1 MGNARAQDCSSGRYP
16 APAAIARPVR
26 RRSRSRCCRARGEKA
41 IEDEAAECSG
51 RLQAGIGP
59 AIADQR
65 PGCRPSMCSVSCPF
79 QCCRNGRRP
88 ARSEDV
94 SGVARPRG
102 YCRNAWPAHQMRR
115 GVAVSSLFRSAENDR
130 NPPDL
135 GLADARY
142 EPSAVLPKPQGV
154 ALAAFPRPIGCAA
167 TLSQASVC
175 SAVWGSPLRR
185 VLVRRPTDAVEHW
198 RERHRSTVLLPPTV
212 HSADSERPA
221 RHG

>member
-1 MGNARAQDCSSGRYP
+1 
-16 APAAIARPVR
+16 V
-26 RRSRSRCCRARGEKA
+26 
-41 IEDEAAECSG
+41 
-51 RLQAGIGP
+51 
-59 AIADQR
+59 
-65 PGCRPSMCSVSCPF
+65 F
-79 QCCRNGRRP
+79 P
-88 ARSEDV
+88 ARSSAVETGGV
-94 SGVARPRG
+94 RRAAKTSAALRALEGTVETRGRRTRCAEESPFRACSG
-102 YCRNAWPAHQMRR
+102 
-115 GVAVSSLFRSAENDR
+115 LLKNDR

-185 VLVRRPTDAVEHW
+185 VLVPRPTDAVEHW
-198 RERHRSTVLLPPTV
+198 WERHRSTVLLPPTL